1 VAFIRED
8 ARCRGKKKRGGG
20 WTTRRPEEGLDV
32 ATHAARQGGL
42 GGRDAE
48 QWRASVAAVGAD
60 RQDRRGGGRRLARGP
75 GSASNDGLPWAGPE
89 RTVPHF
95 YFD

>member
-1 VAFIRED
+1 MWLPMQRGRGAWAGATQSRAVAQ
-8 ARCRGKKKRGGG
+8 RC
-20 WTTRRPEEGLDV
+20 
-32 ATHAARQGGL
+32 
-42 GGRDAE
+42 
-48 QWRASVAAVGAD
+48 ASVAAVGAD
-60 RQDRRGGGRRLARGP
+60 RQDRMGGGRRLARGP